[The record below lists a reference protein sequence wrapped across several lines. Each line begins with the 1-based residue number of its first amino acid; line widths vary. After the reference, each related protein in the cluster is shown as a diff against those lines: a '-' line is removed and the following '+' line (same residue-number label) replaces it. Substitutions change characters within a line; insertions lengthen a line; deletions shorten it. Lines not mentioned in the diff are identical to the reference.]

1 MTFGVGGSIGRLV
14 PESMVIRSS
23 QDVLPCLHNSAY
35 VVWVS
40 AVGEGLTHYV
50 LTPGAVW
57 WLHSLT
63 QCGLCVAVWYQL
75 QRLLVGYLLLFPAR
89 I

>member
-1 MTFGVGGSIGRLV
+1 MVVTLGVGGSLGRLV
-14 PESMVIRSS
+14 PDSMVIRSS
-23 QDVLPCLHNSAY
+23 QDVSPCLHNSAY

-50 LTPGAVW
+50 LTPGAAW

-63 QCGLCVAVWYQL
+63 QCGLSVAVRCQL
-75 QRLLVGYLLLFPAR
+75 QWLCVGCLLLFS
-89 I
+89 